1 MVTMY
6 LSADNLDLFETDH
19 WLSDPKDVMVVKLT
33 ERAWMDGAPSAAA
46 APMSPKDTFHHW
58 TLAELARFMRAKD
71 LAGPSAI
78 LQANGVTGADLL
90 DMSAS
95 DLEGEL
101 RLTPF
106 AARKVIKARDAFLS
120 AP

>member
-1 MVTMY
+1 MK
-6 LSADNLDLFETDH
+6 LS
-19 WLSDPKDVMVVKLT
+19 
-33 ERAWMDGAPSAAA
+33 ERAWINGETSAPAAT
-46 APMSPKDTFHHW
+46 MSPKDIFQHW
-58 TLAELARFMRAKD
+58 TVADLARFMRGKD
-71 LAGPSAI
+71 LAGPCGI
-78 LQANGVTGADLL
+78 LQANGVAGADLL

-120 AP
+120 AA